1 MAVILPIYVGDELEL
16 RKPHPCGA
24 NRWRV
29 LRSGADFKVECA
41 GCGHQVWLAR
51 AQLERRIK
59 RFLARGPRGT
69 KESSEAA
76 GSQTTPDGLEQAS

>member
-1 MAVILPIYVGDELEL
+1 MADILAIYVGDELEL

-29 LRSGADFKVECA
+29 LRSGADFKIECA

-59 RFLARGPRGT
+59 RFSARGPRGA
-69 KESSEAA
+69 KESSGATE
-76 GSQTTPDGLEQAS
+76 SQATPDGPERTD